1 MSSDPNAPT
10 PAGPDPDEE
19 TRMHQTPSDP
29 FAPPVGESAG
39 ADDAAGSVAFD
50 PPAAS
55 DTVSDADREPL
66 ASDAYREPLASD
78 AYREPLA
85 SDADREPLASDADRE
100 PLASDAYRDE
110 PLASDPSGDGETGD
124 RAPDPAFAPPTQE
137 AASVEQPDAET
148 DPGATSLDRPSGAA
162 ELPGD
167 EPAGSPSSAT
177 LGGPAGT
184 AAPDRDWLEPDSGAT
199 AATPE
204 PDPIV
209 RTPSAFTPLGTPESG
224 SATPLEQAKA
234 FAERPEGMVVLAF
247 VGGALASFVLKRFG
261 R

>member
-55 DTVSDADREPL
+55 DTV
-66 ASDAYREPLASD
+66 
-78 AYREPLA
+78 
-85 SDADREPLASDADRE
+85 SDADRE